1 MSILTVYAKGVIA
14 ALDTPRTLEELQERT
29 GWDFR
34 FVMRGLQEARA
45 AGYSIHA
52 VGRKGLP
59 TTFEMRGDQRD
70 SAH

>member
-1 MSILTVYAKGVIA
+1 MLTVYARGIIE

-29 GWDFR
+29 GWDSR

-52 VGRKGLP
+52 VGLKGLP
-59 TTFEMRGDQRD
+59 TTFEMRGDQHD
-70 SAH
+70 STH